1 MSEPNQTDFLD
12 GMIARLEK
20 ANASAYERLAD
31 QRETSLKSEQETA
44 PEPLDQRRTVAP
56 ERQLSRAR
64 PLFVGLLTLVLAASI
79 CVTAFVWETSYVEAV
94 KAFVGWSDPSGSGA
108 LSQAQL
114 TTRAGATVTPPI
126 SPEIT
131 QHLQKMADDLANA
144 EQQIERLKA
153 SQEETIRSAAS
164 MSELFKASQQQIV
177 RDNARAIE
185 QLNASLAQI
194 TLKSDAVAEQLKRSQ
209 EQLAEL
215 ASFRAMASVRRQ
227 GRRTRSPLKPYR

>member
-31 QRETSLKSEQETA
+31 QRQTSLKSEQETA

-94 KAFVGWSDPSGSGA
+94 KAFVGWSDPSGS
-108 LSQAQL
+108 SQAQL

-177 RDNARAIE
+177 RDNAKAIE

-215 ASFRAMASVRRQ
+215 ASFRAMASVRKQ
-227 GRRTRSPLKPYR
+227 GRRTRSPLKPHR